1 MLKISKYNEDM
12 QHLVKRSRLE
22 KRIFVCIKE
31 SPVTVLLGARQ
42 TGKTTLA
49 RLVGGKFGKTEIFDL
64 EEAASRRAL
73 ENPETALS
81 SLRGLV
87 VIDEVQ
93 RLPALFEVLRPLC
106 DRRPVR
112 ARFLLLGSASLPLV
126 KGVSESLA
134 GRVLFVK
141 IPGFSLG
148 EVGAGNMERLW
159 LRGGFPRAYL
169 APNMGVA
176 ARWLDGFVS
185 TFLERD
191 LPQMGI
197 RVPAEALR
205 RFWMMLAHYHGQLC
219 NFSELGRSMDISPN
233 TAQSYTDI
241 LSGAYMLRILP
252 PWHANLKKRQVK
264 APKVYF
270 RDSGLLHLLLGVE
283 TMRQLRSLPNYGAAW
298 EGFALEQVLALY
310 GGEDSYFWSTQ
321 RGAELDLLL
330 IRGGKKY
337 GFEFKS
343 SEAPSMTRSM
353 HIALEDLKLD
363 SLLVIYPGTKVYK
376 IHDKV
381 TVVPLGM
388 LSESKIGGIV
398 GRG

>member
-1 MLKISKYNEDM
+1 M
-12 QHLVKRSRLE
+12 
-22 KRIFVCIKE
+22 
-31 SPVTVLLGARQ
+31 LLGARQ

-49 RLVGGKFGKTEIFDL
+49 RMVAEKSGRTEIFDL

-81 SLRGLV
+81 GIRGLV

-106 DRRPVR
+106 DRRPAR
-112 ARFLLLGSASLPLV
+112 ARFLLLGSASLRLV

-134 GRVLFVK
+134 GRALFVK

-148 EVGAGNMERLW
+148 EIGAENMDKLW

-169 APNMGVA
+169 APDMGA
-176 ARWLDGFVS
+176 ATRWLDGFVS

-191 LPQMGI
+191 IPQMGI
-197 RVPAEALR
+197 KVPAEALR
-205 RFWMMLAHYHGQLC
+205 RFWMMLAHYHGQIC
-219 NFSELGRSMDISPN
+219 NFSELARAMDISPN
-233 TAQSYTDI
+233 TARSYLDI
-241 LSGAYMLRILP
+241 LSGAFMLRVIP
-252 PWHANLKKRQVK
+252 PWHENLKKRQVK

-283 TMRQLRSLPNYGAAW
+283 TMRQLRSHPRYGAAW
-298 EGFALEQVLALY
+298 EGFALEQVLVIY
-310 GGEDSYFWSTQ
+310 GGENAYFWATQ

-330 IRGGKKY
+330 MRGGKRH

-343 SEAPSMTRSM
+343 SEAPAMTRSM
-353 HIALEDLKLD
+353 YIALEDLKLD
-363 SLLVIYPGTKVYK
+363 SLRVVYPGKKVYK
-376 IHDKV
+376 IHGKV
-381 TVVPLGM
+381 TVVPLRM
-388 LSESKIGGIV
+388 LSEADSLISIG
-398 GRG
+398 